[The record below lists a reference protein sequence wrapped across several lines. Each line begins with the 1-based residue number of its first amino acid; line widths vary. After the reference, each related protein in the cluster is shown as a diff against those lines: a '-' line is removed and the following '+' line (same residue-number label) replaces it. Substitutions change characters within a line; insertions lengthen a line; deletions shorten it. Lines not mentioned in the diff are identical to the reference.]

1 MDENGVDL
9 HYLCSKEIQGV
20 SLDKGALGF
29 PYPPDRTADEW
40 AEIAWEK
47 TKTWETL
54 SRFGCDM
61 VNYGPRKV
69 RKRPF
74 VPTHCF
80 FTDVFGRNSYPKRPK
95 KTLFNQRSYS
105 KSPIM
110 LWKKS

>member
-20 SLDKGALGF
+20 LLDKGALGF
-29 PYPPDRTADEW
+29 PYPPDKTADEW

-80 FTDVFGRNSYPKRPK
+80 YRRFRPK
-95 KTLFNQRSYS
+95 LLSQTPKKALFNQRSYS
-105 KSPIM
+105 KSPII
-110 LWKKS
+110 LRKKS